1 MILLYDGSF
10 EGFLTLVY
18 EVYYQKLEPTTI
30 HKVLAQNLCF
40 DRIYTI
46 ETDMDKAKKVF
57 TALKKTFSK
66 PYLNTI
72 YHIFLCDS
80 HHFECD
86 LLHFIQLGFKN
97 KTNLS
102 NITIA
107 SIFRIHALEKEYQR
121 LAHKM
126 YGFVRFEELDDTML
140 YAKIETKFNI
150 LILLGHHFEKRL
162 GNHPFIIHDIA
173 RSLAYVR
180 QNNESGIKE
189 VSAFET
195 PTHSDAEIHFKKL
208 WKTFFHSVAIEN
220 RKNHTLQKQLVPL
233 LYRAHMSEFQDE

>member
-18 EVYYQKLEPTTI
+18 DVYYQKLEPKFIYKKIPT
-30 HKVLAQNLCF
+30 NLCF
-40 DRIYTI
+40 DEIHTI
-46 ETDMDKAKKVF
+46 ETDMEKAKKVF
-57 TALKKTFSK
+57 TALKKHFPKSH
-66 PYLNTI
+66 LNTI

-80 HHFECD
+80 QNFECD
-86 LLHFIQLGFKN
+86 LLHFIQLGFKA

-102 NITIA
+102 NITNA
-107 SIFRIHALEKEYQR
+107 SIFRIHSLEKEYLR
-121 LAHKM
+121 LTHKM
-126 YGFVRFEELDDTML
+126 YGFVRFEELDDKIL

-150 LILLGHHFEKRL
+150 LMLL
-162 GNHPFIIHDIA
+162 GNHFSHRLGSNPFIIHDIP

-180 QNNESGIKE
+180 ENNQSNIKE

-195 PTHSDAEIHFKKL
+195 PTHSDAEMHFKKL

-220 RKNHTLQKQLVPL
+220 RKNHKLQKQLVPL
-233 LYRAHMSEFQDE
+233 LYRAHMSEFQDD

>member
-1 MILLYDGSF
+1 MVLLYDGSF

-18 EVYYQKLEPTTI
+18 EVYYQKLEPKFISKKIPT
-30 HKVLAQNLCF
+30 KLCF
-40 DRIYTI
+40 EEIYTI
-46 ETDMDKAKKVF
+46 ETDINKAKKVF
-57 TALKKTFSK
+57 TSLQKIFSK
-66 PYLNTI
+66 SHLNTI

-80 HHFECD
+80 HHFEYD
-86 LLHFIQLGFKN
+86 LLHFIQLGFKDIA
-97 KTNLS
+97 NLS

-107 SIFRIHALEKEYQR
+107 SVYRIHALEKEYLR

-126 YGFVRFEELDDTML
+126 YGFTRFEELNDKML

-150 LILLGHHFEKRL
+150 LMLLGHHFKKRL
-162 GNHPFIIHDIA
+162 GNHSFIIHDIP

-180 QNNESGIKE
+180 ENNQSDIKE

-195 PTHSDAEIHFKKL
+195 PIHSDAEIHFKKL
-208 WKTFFHSVAIEN
+208 WKTFFHSAAIEN
-220 RKNHTLQKQLVPL
+220 RKNPKLQKQLVPL